1 MTDTGDAAA
10 AGTIPARGPVPAE
23 AFPATDA
30 DCAGFAAALGLP
42 GYLDVHVHFLP
53 ERLQQ
58 AVWAFFDRLD
68 DPPWP
73 ITYRDDEPTRLA
85 TLRELGVVAHP
96 ALAYGHR
103 PGVAEWCNN
112 HTLALAEAHE
122 QVLPTFT
129 FFPEDG
135 VERYVAAAIRRG
147 GRIAKVHLQ
156 VGRFHPDDPALDR
169 VWPQLVEAQVA
180 VVIHAS
186 AVYGVQGGADYCGPA
201 GITRLL
207 DRFPGLTLLVAHL
220 GAPDPDAAFVTLA
233 ETYPGLYLDTAMVL
247 TDPPYLESLDS
258 EPPDRN
264 ARLAALA
271 RDGKLLFGS
280 DFPTIPHPYAAQ
292 VRGLAQLR
300 LDAAGLSSLLHDSA
314 QSLLGR

>member
-1 MTDTGDAAA
+1 MADTGETAAHDAV
-10 AGTIPARGPVPAE
+10 PERGPVPAE

-53 ERLQQ
+53 DRLQQ
-58 AVWAFFDRLD
+58 AVWAFFDRLS

-73 ITYRDDEPTRLA
+73 IVYRDDDQSRLA
-85 TLRELGVVAHP
+85 TLRHLGVVAHP
-96 ALAYGHR
+96 ALAYAHQ
-103 PGVAEWCNN
+103 PGVAAWCNQ

-135 VERYVAAAIRRG
+135 VEAEVDAAIARG

-156 VGRFHPDDPALDR
+156 VSRFHPDDPALDR
-169 VWPQLVEAQVA
+169 VWPRLAEAGVT

-186 AVYGVQGGADYCGPA
+186 AVYGVEGGADYCGPQ
-201 GITRLL
+201 GIVRLL
-207 DRFPGLTLLVAHL
+207 ERFPDLTLVVAHL
-220 GAPDPDAAFVTLA
+220 GAPDPQAAFVTLA
-233 ETYPGLYLDTAMVL
+233 EQHAGLHLDTAMVL
-247 TDPPYLESLDS
+247 TDPPYLETPGD
-258 EPPDRN
+258 EPPGRN

-280 DFPTIPHPYAAQ
+280 DFPTIPYPYVNQ
-292 VRGLAQLR
+292 IRGLASLQ
-300 LDAAGLSSLLHDSA
+300 LDAAGLRNLLHDAA
-314 QSLLGR
+314 QALLRP

>member
-1 MTDTGDAAA
+1 MADTDDAAA
-10 AGTIPARGPVPAE
+10 AGTVPQRGPVPAE

-58 AVWAFFDRLD
+58 AVWAYFDRLG

-73 ITYRDDEPTRLA
+73 IAYRDDEPTRLA

-96 ALAYGHR
+96 ALAYAHR
-103 PGVAEWCNN
+103 AGVAAWCNQ
-112 HTLALAEAHE
+112 HTLALADAHD

-129 FFPEDG
+129 FYPEDG
-135 VERYVAAAIRRG
+135 VEADVDAAIDRG
-147 GRIAKVHLQ
+147 ARVAKVHLQ
-156 VGRFHPDDPALDR
+156 VGRFHPDDPTLDR
-169 VWPQLVEAQVA
+169 VWPRLVEAGVT

-186 AVYGVQGGADYCGPA
+186 AVYGVEGGADYCGPD
-201 GITRLL
+201 GIARLL
-207 DRFPGLTLLVAHL
+207 ARFPGLTLVVAHL

-233 ETYPGLYLDTAMVL
+233 EDRPELYLDTAMVL
-247 TDPPYLESLDS
+247 TEPAYLEAPGT
-258 EPPDRN
+258 EPPGRA

-271 RDGKLLFGS
+271 HDGKLLFGS

-292 VRGLAQLR
+292 VRGMAQLE
-300 LDAAGLSSLLHDSA
+300 LDAAGLRKLLHDSA
-314 QSLLGR
+314 QALLRP